1 MHYELTFN
9 WDAQSF
15 FKRLTEA
22 NKFAQENGFVF
33 HPVSGLEGFHGALT
47 NLLRTKAFVCVSDTS
62 DGNMELENTSRT
74 SRIKTV
80 FMAYRHKAFDETQRN
95 IAMAKMRELFR
106 QFMSVLIQ
114 EKIHIEEDDIY
125 LDPRIAFKEIDQY
138 FYTDAACALFQIKV
152 DTFTNLE
159 YNENEWITQ
168 PLTQ

>member
-1 MHYELTFN
+1 MTDFN

-15 FKRLTEA
+15 FRRLTEA

-95 IAMAKMRELFR
+95 LAMAKMRELFR
-106 QFMSVLIQ
+106 QFLSVLIQ

-125 LDPRIAFKEIDQY
+125 LDTRIAFKEIDQY

-159 YNENEWITQ
+159 YNEDEWITQ